1 MQKKALL
8 IMVLSILT
16 AIIVGL
22 LLANKITGPLKTL
35 IDATEKVGAGNL
47 EQSIKSDRT
56 DEMGGLLN
64 AFDNMIIRMRKAKRL
79 EKLSAIGTATSKI
92 AHEIRNPLVGVKT
105 FIQLLPKRYKDDKFI
120 AQFNDTVPH
129 EMVRLEKMMASLS
142 DFSAI
147 RKLNLN
153 RINLALLINETLA
166 LFREQM
172 FKDNIKATIDIKSN
186 DLFLNADAD
195 KLKQVLINLIQ
206 NALQAMASGG
216 ALRISA
222 GMNGSGMVI
231 KVGDTG
237 SGMDAAQLATLFE
250 PFQTSKKAGLG
261 LGLTICKE
269 IIEQHQGAISVASQ
283 KNQGTEFTIKL
294 PSET

>member
-1 MQKKALL
+1 
-8 IMVLSILT
+8 
-16 AIIVGL
+16 
-22 LLANKITGPLKTL
+22 
-35 IDATEKVGAGNL
+35 
-47 EQSIKSDRT
+47 
-56 DEMGGLLN
+56 
-64 AFDNMIIRMRKAKRL
+64 
-79 EKLSAIGTATSKI
+79 
-92 AHEIRNPLVGVKT
+92 
-105 FIQLLPKRYKDDKFI
+105 
-120 AQFNDTVPH
+120 
-129 EMVRLEKMMASLS
+129 MVRLEKMMASLS